1 MPTGVA
7 IRDPREHLFEAA
19 ERVLLRSG
27 PDALTS
33 RAVTAEAGVAK
44 GVLHKHFADFDD
56 FLADLVRDRIRRIE
70 AQAAELLGA
79 VGTGSVAANL
89 AAALTELF
97 GSVAVAMIGLLTFR
111 DGLRARLRAS
121 GVVGVPVLA
130 EGAQMVRAYLTAE
143 RDAGRLAPQ
152 ADVDALGL
160 MLIGSGH
167 MLFAGRSGEPPDPG
181 DVGRVVAAALAGVLR

>member
-1 MPTGVA
+1 VA

-70 AQAAELLGA
+70 AQAAGLLRV

-97 GSVAVAMIGLLTFR
+97 GPVAVAMIGLLTFR

-130 EGAQMVRAYLTAE
+130 EGAEMVRAYLTAE
-143 RDAGRLAPQ
+143 RDAGRLAPET
-152 ADVDALGL
+152 DVDAIGL
-160 MLIGSGH
+160 MIIGSGH
-167 MLFAGRSGEPPDPG
+167 LLFAGRAGDPPDPG
-181 DVGRVVAAALAGVLR
+181 DVGRVVAAALAGVLV